1 MIFAVLGK
9 FAIIFPIFAR
19 DFLTC
24 LDMIQCDEQHLVLE
38 YGSVVWH
45 HHLTHAQSDKLEAL
59 QKRAVSII
67 LYPLTLPYVTPLGY
81 LKLESLKHRQMEADK
96 KFFNGISLPDNC
108 LHHLLPCPRDT
119 QLITRLRYANTYP
132 VPLTKTK
139 RFCSL
144 SILDLQIM

>member
-45 HHLTHAQSDKLEAL
+45 HPHM
-59 QKRAVSII
+59 
-67 LYPLTLPYVTPLGY
+67 
-81 LKLESLKHRQMEADK
+81 LKVINSRPCK
-96 KFFNGISLPDNC
+96 NV
-108 LHHLLPCPRDT
+108 LL
-119 QLITRLRYANTYP
+119 A
-132 VPLTKTK
+132 
-139 RFCSL
+139 
-144 SILDLQIM
+144 